1 MSEIGKKPWRFRR
14 YTEMLYSFG
23 VLYVIKKGLQR
34 VFRELCSTFTEI
46 KDRTEARRHR
56 EKSLEVLLIP
66 SVFRPTLG
74 EAFRASLRQQ
84 FFINNSQKSQYKE
97 YIQSFNPQSAA
108 LIIAQADQTC
118 KHVFDLL
125 GSGPFYMGD
134 KINWHL
140 DFKTG
145 HGWNPAHYYKRIH
158 PASFPGG
165 YDIKV
170 PWELSRCQHF
180 VWLGQAYWITDKE
193 RYGVEFVNQV
203 LDWIESN
210 PWPLGVNWACTM
222 DVAIRAVNWLWGL
235 AYFLD
240 FPGLTDEIL
249 IKILFCLWQ
258 HGRHI
263 LNNLEVMHGLTTN
276 HYLADLVGVTYL
288 GILLPQYKEAASW
301 QDFSLRELEKEI
313 IQQVYSD
320 GVNFEASISYHRLA
334 TELFLNAVL
343 LARLNQYTFSAAF
356 MTRLEKM
363 LEFTMYVTRPD
374 GSVPLIGDN
383 DNGRVFRLKVWQDP
397 DREWSDHRYLLAIG
411 AVLFNRQDFG
421 QAAGDQW
428 EEAIWLFGQKAI
440 QILHGLEGKSLSRL
454 SRRAFP
460 DSGIYILRHD
470 EQHMI
475 VDAGS
480 NGQNGLGG
488 HAHNDTLS
496 VVLYTCGQPFLV
508 DPGTFT
514 YTGDYNV
521 RNQFRSTAFHNTVMV
536 DGQEQNQFLPEQL
549 FSLGKPP
556 PVRILR
562 WEEDAENI
570 IFEGESEAY
579 LRLPQPIV
587 HRRSIH
593 FYKRSGKWQIEDR
606 LDGEGIHRFEI
617 HWHML
622 KLVNVDQKCRLEL
635 AVFQPQD
642 VDVQKRVEKGII
654 AVGYGKSIVGDH
666 IIYKLTTHA
675 PVRIVTTILITGHF
689 YTR

>member
-1 MSEIGKKPWRFRR
+1 MKRIRKLKNYLKRKLNRLRVGVIRTNLSDTAFLKALDSRYSKPEIFLSYLRERKSPLFFIQSNQKQEIISEIKASYPE
-14 YTEMLYSFG
+14 TEKL
-23 VLYVIKKGLQR
+23 VV
-34 VFRELCSTFTEI
+34 
-46 KDRTEARRHR
+46 
-56 EKSLEVLLIP
+56 
-66 SVFRPTLG
+66 
-74 EAFRASLRQQ
+74 
-84 FFINNSQKSQYKE
+84 
-97 YIQSFNPQSAA
+97 SAA
-108 LIIAQADQTC
+108 DQVLQ
-118 KHVFDLL
+118 HIFDLL
-125 GSGPFYMGD
+125 GSGPVYLGKCID
-134 KINWHL
+134 WQT

-145 HGWNPAHYYKRIH
+145 HRWNSKTFYADIRSATY
-158 PASFPGG
+158 PGG

-180 VWLGQAYWITDKE
+180 TWLGQAYWYTQDEKYT
-193 RYGVEFVNQV
+193 REFVDQV
-203 LDWIESN
+203 SDWIVQN
-210 PWPLGVNWACTM
+210 PPNFGVNWASTM
-222 DVAIRAVNWLWGL
+222 DVAIRVVNWLWG
-235 AYFLD
+235 YFYFELSPTITEE
-240 FPGLTDEIL
+240 FRL
-249 IKILFCLWQ
+249 IFFKSLLV

-263 LNNLEVMHGLTTN
+263 RSNLESTGGFTNN
-276 HYLADLVGVTYL
+276 HYLSDLVGLIYL
-288 GILLPQYKEAASW
+288 GVLLPEFKEARNWCMFA
-301 QDFSLRELEKEI
+301 LTELEKEI
-313 IQQVYSD
+313 FKQVYAD
-320 GVNFEASISYHRLA
+320 GVDFEASISYHRLA

-363 LEFTMYVTRPD
+363 LEFIMYVTRPD

-397 DREWSDHRYLLAIG
+397 DREWIDHRYLLAIG

-440 QILHGLEGKSLSRL
+440 QVLHGLEGKPPQRL

-460 DSGIYILRHD
+460 DSGIYILQHG

-496 VVLYTCGQPFLV
+496 VVLYACGQPYLV

-514 YTGDYNV
+514 YTGDYNS
-521 RNQFRSTAFHNTVMV
+521 RNQFRSTSFHNTVMV
-536 DGQEQNQFLPEQL
+536 DGQEQNQFSPEQL

-562 WEEDAENI
+562 WEEDAEKI

-579 LRLPQPIV
+579 LRLPQPVI
-587 HRRSIH
+587 HRRSIQ
-593 FYKRSGKWQIEDR
+593 FYKRSGEWQIEDR

-622 KLVNVDQKCRLEL
+622 KLENDDQKCRLEL

-654 AVGYGKSIVGDH
+654 AVGYGRSIVGNH
-666 IIYKLTTHA
+666 IIYMLTTHA

-689 YTR
+689 FNR